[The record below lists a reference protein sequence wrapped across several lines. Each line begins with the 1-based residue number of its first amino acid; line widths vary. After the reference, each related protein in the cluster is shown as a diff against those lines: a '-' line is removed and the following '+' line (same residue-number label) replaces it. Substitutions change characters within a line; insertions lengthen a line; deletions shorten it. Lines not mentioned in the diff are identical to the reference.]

1 MEINGDHPWERTQR
15 LFIQSLLQQGSP
27 PPSLALASGGVG
39 KLYSERKGR
48 LQVVGKKKLE
58 TG

>member
-1 MEINGDHPWERTQR
+1 MEINGDHPWEKTQR
-15 LFIQSLLQQGSP
+15 LFSQSLLQQGSL
-27 PPSLALASGGVG
+27 PPSLALASGVG

-48 LQVVGKKKLE
+48 LQVVDMMKLE